1 MTNTSEWSTSAASNN
16 SAPPNGWPENMQ
28 RSAVNDCA
36 REMMAALAKWYQDQR
51 GSLITAG
58 GTTAYTLTTNNVH
71 TALSDIPLMVVR
83 ANVANTGAA
92 TLNIDGLGA
101 LSLTKANGVA
111 LAAGEF
117 ATNKLYLI
125 AYNSGGSRF
134 EILNT
139 MTNDANTAFASTTA
153 MIFAQ
158 TAAPTG
164 WTKGATHNNKALRL
178 VTGTASSGG
187 STAFTSVFAA
197 RTVALANLPATNLSI
212 ASLTGSVG
220 TGITVNNGANVW
232 TGGGDGANVVAGG
245 GATPRNASQSAVTA
259 ALASGTVTFG
269 GSVPLGG
276 SGTALDFAVQ
286 YVDVILATKD

>member
-1 MTNTSEWSTSAASNN
+1 MTNTSEWSITAATNN

-58 GTTAYTLTTNNVH
+58 GTTAYTLTTNNAH

-83 ANVANTGAA
+83 ANVANTGAS

-111 LAAGEF
+111 LTAGDF
-117 ATNKLYLI
+117 TTNKLYLL
-125 AYNSGGSRF
+125 AYNSGGSRI

-139 MTNDANTAFASTTA
+139 MTGDVNVSAFPSTTA
-153 MIFAQ
+153 MLFAQ

-164 WTKGATHNNKALRL
+164 WTKSVTHDNKALRL
-178 VTGTASSGG
+178 VSGTASSGG
-187 STAFTSVFAA
+187 STAFTSVFAS
-197 RTVALANLPATNLSI
+197 RTVALANLPSTNLSL
-212 ASLTGSVG
+212 ASLTGSVNTSISNG
-220 TGITVNNGANVW
+220 TNVARNPSTDNNYAA
-232 TGGGDGANVVAGG
+232 TGGGNIVKTVA
-245 GATPRNASQSAVTA
+245 TDNLS
-259 ALASGTVTFG
+259 LNNGTVTFG
-269 GSVPLGG
+269 GSIPLGG
-276 SGTALDFAVQ
+276 SGTAMDFAVQ
-286 YVDVILATKD
+286 YVDVIMATKD

>member
-1 MTNTSEWSTSAASNN
+1 MSNTSEWSTTAATNN

-58 GTTAYTLTTNNVH
+58 GTTAYTLTTNNAH

-83 ANVANTGAA
+83 ANAANTGAS
-92 TLNIDGLGA
+92 TLNVDGLGA

-111 LAAGEF
+111 LSAGDF
-117 ATNKLYLI
+117 TTNKLYLL
-125 AYNSGGSRF
+125 AYNSGASRF

-139 MTNDANTAFASTTA
+139 MTGDVSAFASTTA
-153 MIFAQ
+153 MLFAQ

-164 WTKGATHNNKALRL
+164 WTKSVTDNDKALRL
-178 VTGTASSGG
+178 VSGTASSGG
-187 STAFTSVFAA
+187 TTPFSSVLAS
-197 RTVALANLPATNLSI
+197 RTILLANLPSTNLSL

-220 TGITVNNGANVW
+220 TGVNVSNGSNVW
-232 TGGGDGANVVAGG
+232 NGGGDGANVVAGG
-245 GATPRNASQSAVTA
+245 GATPRNASQANVSAS
-259 ALASGTVTFG
+259 LASGAVTFG
-269 GSVPLGG
+269 GNIPLGG
-276 SGTALDFAVQ
+276 SGTAMDFAVQ
-286 YVDVILATKD
+286 YVDVIKATKD